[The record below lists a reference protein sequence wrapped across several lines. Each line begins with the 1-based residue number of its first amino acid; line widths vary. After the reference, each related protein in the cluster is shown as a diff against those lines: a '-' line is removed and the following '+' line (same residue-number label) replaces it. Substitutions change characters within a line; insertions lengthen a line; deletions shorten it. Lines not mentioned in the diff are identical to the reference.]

1 MQEQLS
7 AIIQNIKIILRA
19 IKEGRAGKEAILD
32 VQMSVGEVNRILYH
46 VSQLKF
52 QKDYDLNL
60 VESDLEYINEAELLL
75 DIWEQSLHRRAG
87 TRTDAEFW
95 DIYEYFKYVDIND
108 IFQETLQK
116 FMALPEGLRIEYFAL
131 PYRYTF
137 LKNKIDYSCNDFS
150 LIAQHVELMVNG
162 IEKYKWLYERLADN
176 RSKMILNGIIR
187 YWFEFDLNKLS
198 ALCET
203 TFSDYYDMDILE
215 CGENDVIV
223 DLGAYTGDSIL
234 DYIYTYGKYQR
245 IYAYEITPCT
255 YQTLLQ
261 NISEYQNI
269 IPLQK
274 GVGSQKGK
282 MFLDEDKQRGGN
294 HLLDEGEIP
303 VEVVTLD
310 EDIKEPVTVIKMDIE
325 GAEKDAILG
334 AESHI
339 RKEKPK
345 LLISSYHIP
354 EDIFEIP
361 QLIHSIR
368 GDYKFYMRFYGHG
381 CLWPCDYVLFAV

>member
-162 IEKYKWLYERLADN
+162 IEKYKWLYEHMADN
-176 RSKMILNGIIR
+176 RSKMTR
-187 YWFEFDLNKLS
+187 SEEHTS
-198 ALCET
+198 E
-203 TFSDYYDMDILE
+203 
-215 CGENDVIV
+215 
-223 DLGAYTGDSIL
+223 
-234 DYIYTYGKYQR
+234 
-245 IYAYEITPCT
+245 
-255 YQTLLQ
+255 LQ
-261 NISEYQNI
+261 SPY
-269 IPLQK
+269 
-274 GVGSQKGK
+274 
-282 MFLDEDKQRGGN
+282 
-294 HLLDEGEIP
+294 
-303 VEVVTLD
+303 
-310 EDIKEPVTVIKMDIE
+310 
-325 GAEKDAILG
+325 
-334 AESHI
+334 
-339 RKEKPK
+339 
-345 LLISSYHIP
+345 
-354 EDIFEIP
+354 
-361 QLIHSIR
+361 
-368 GDYKFYMRFYGHG
+368 
-381 CLWPCDYVLFAV
+381 